1 MKNHLP
7 LTREKHLDHLVR
19 VVPLLALAYG
29 IQGYLMMSWASDGNP
44 TEGPTGLLVL
54 SLGVSLALS
63 VMMMVTY
70 DLRHQVSYGDAGFKV
85 RAPWQFSEKSLD
97 WQQVKEVEI
106 IGGPEEFQTVVV
118 KLQKRGSYTFY
129 FVDNGH
135 EFKKTFELMT
145 KSEELKQA
153 A

>member
-1 MKNHLP
+1 MKDCQY

-29 IQGYLMMSWASDGNP
+29 IQGYLMMSWSEG
-44 TEGPTGLLVL
+44 GPTGMLVL

-63 VMMMVTY
+63 VMLMVGY
-70 DLRHQVSYGDAGFKV
+70 DLRHQVNFDGNGFRVK
-85 RAPWQFSEKSLD
+85 APWLWGLKEKSWEL
-97 WQQVKEVEI
+97 VKSVEV
-106 IGGPEEFQTVVV
+106 IGNDDEFQTVIV
-118 KLQKRGSYTFY
+118 KLHKRGSFTFY

-135 EFKKTFELMT
+135 QFKQTFEATLKPSET
-145 KSEELKQA
+145 KLA